1 MILVDYSGIAMGAL
15 FARGGGQEEGLL
27 RHQILNSLRMYNVK
41 YREEY
46 GRMIICADGGSWR
59 KDYYPEYKAGRKEGR
74 EKDTKDWGSIFET
87 FTKVREEISEFL
99 PFDVIHEYG
108 VEADDIIATL
118 VKETQE
124 FGKDEPVMIIS
135 SDKDFIQLHRYSN
148 VKQYSPITR
157 KMVTHDDPVK
167 YLREHIFRGD
177 SSDGVPNV
185 LSDDDTFINAD
196 KKQTPLSQKKIDSWS
211 ENIGNLQDVMPTQ
224 AFRNYQRNNKVINL
238 DNIPEEITKQ
248 ILDNYNSIK
257 QTPNMKTLNYLI
269 TNKLKNL
276 IESVGDFHRP

>member
-1 MILVDYSGIAMGAL
+1 
-15 FARGGGQEEGLL
+15 
-27 RHQILNSLRMYNVK
+27 
-41 YREEY
+41 
-46 GRMIICADGGSWR
+46 
-59 KDYYPEYKAGRKEGR
+59 
-74 EKDTKDWGSIFET
+74 
-87 FTKVREEISEFL
+87 
-99 PFDVIHEYG
+99 
-108 VEADDIIATL
+108 
-118 VKETQE
+118 
-124 FGKDEPVMIIS
+124 MIIS
-135 SDKDFIQLHRYSN
+135 ADKDFIQLHRYSN

-157 KMVTHDDPVK
+157 KMVSHKDTVQ

-177 SSDGVPNV
+177 ASDGVPNV
-185 LSDDDTFINAD
+185 LSDDDTFINED
-196 KKQTPLSQKKIDSWS
+196 KKQTPLSKKKVQSWLDNMS
-211 ENIGNLQDVMPTQ
+211 NLQNVMPTQ